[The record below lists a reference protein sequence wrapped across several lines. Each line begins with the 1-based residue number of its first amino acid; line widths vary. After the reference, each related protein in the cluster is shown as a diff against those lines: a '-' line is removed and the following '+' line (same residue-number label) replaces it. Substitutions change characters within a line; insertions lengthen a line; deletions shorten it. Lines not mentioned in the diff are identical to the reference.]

1 MSHDDQ
7 LPLPDIDSLSPQS
20 LQHRIRSLEAEEVDA
35 LLAYELEHGNR
46 LPVLMVLRSRLDELA
61 AGAEPT
67 GGNPD
72 AVPSDT
78 PSSRAGGT
86 GQVSPDT
93 AATPGAPPAHGVPFN
108 SPPGTRTN

>member
-1 MSHDDQ
+1 MSHDQ

-46 LPVLMVLRSRLDELA
+46 LPVLMVLRARLDELA
-61 AGAEPT
+61 SGAEPT
-67 GGNPD
+67 DGDPD

-78 PSSRAGGT
+78 PSPQPHSSK
-86 GQVSPDT
+86 VSPAT
-93 AATPGAPPAHGVPFN
+93 AATPDAPSAHGVPLN
-108 SPPGTRTN
+108 NPPETRTN